1 AILAGL
7 LLPALTKA
15 KERAKSIKCLGN
27 ARQISYA
34 GLMYGDDYSRHVTFS
49 GGIDRKTLLYPYL
62 QQGRSNADVSGL
74 QVWNCPAN
82 QQPTNAAGYGF
93 NTLLNNV
100 IMTTI
105 ANPTETVDVADAG
118 INAPGVFIL
127 STHLMPPS
135 TVQNASLGR
144 PNPRHLNGRG
154 VNIGFVDGHAAATL
168 IEPPFYPGRRSSS
181 RLSIPACPACGSGTE
196 SPILPTP
203 TTRTNGST
211 RIESSRPQRIGN
223 PNPYED
229 PPLDRRHGG
238 AVSGGARGGALLVR
252 FRWRIRRV
260 VF

>member
-1 AILAGL
+1 MNPLVFPKRRSPVSVAAFTLIELLVVIAIIAILAGL

-168 IEPPFYPGRRSSS
+168 IEPPFYPG
-181 RLSIPACPACGSGTE
+181 LPGVWLGNGVTNPAD
-196 SPILPTP
+196 
-203 TTRTNGST
+203 
-211 RIESSRPQRIGN
+211 
-223 PNPYED
+223 PNYKD
-229 PPLDRRHGG
+229 QWFDTY
-238 AVSGGARGGALLVR
+238 
-252 FRWRIRRV
+252 
-260 VF
+260 